1 MSDFEIR
8 FEDPPRSTRRWA
20 KALPFDYEQV
30 AVTLC
35 ARPGEWAFI
44 GATATPTRAGGVA
57 QRIRDGVVEAL
68 AAHGEFDAVSRTVD
82 GEYRVYARFLGEA
95 GEVAS

>member
-1 MSDFEIR
+1 MSFEIR
-8 FEDPPRSTRRWA
+8 FEDPPPATRRGA
-20 KALPFDYEQV
+20 KARSFDYEQI
-30 AVTLC
+30 AATLC

-44 GATATPTRAGGVA
+44 GATATPTRAGGTA
-57 QRIRDGVVEAL
+57 QRIRDGLVEAL